1 MPAKGKS
8 SKPVRRSAVKKAP
21 RAKATPL
28 AAPKT
33 PQQARYVNDL
43 LIRGEAAKLD
53 SQGLLPLSA
62 TAVITKEHP
71 DGTVD
76 IKEVRKKLY

>member
-8 SKPVRRSAVKKAP
+8 IKPRRLSAKKSAP
-21 RAKATPL
+21 SGKMVQTAM
-28 AAPKT
+28 KT
-33 PQQARYVNDL
+33 PQQARYVRDL
-43 LIRGEAAKLD
+43 LVRGEAAKLD
-53 SQGLLPLSA
+53 EHGKLPLSA

-76 IKEVRKKLY
+76 IKEVRKKLF